1 MFNFDIFTDSGSNL
15 TDKLLRKAN
24 VIVVPMEYYIDGKT
38 YLSGDNS
45 DSKQISFVYNL
56 LRKKSVIKTSLI
68 NADRFEQAFKQ
79 SLDKGKDVLYI
90 GMSSGLSGTYMQAK
104 LAADSLHT
112 AYPDRKII
120 TIDSV
125 SGSLGLGLLVYYA
138 AEERRMGKSIEQVAD
153 WLNTARYKMQHY
165 FTVNDLMYLKRGGR
179 LSGASALAGT
189 VLHIKPIIA
198 ADNDGKL
205 VVAEK
210 QRGRKAALD
219 RIVALFKQNATLPQ
233 DQIIGIGHAD
243 CIKDAEYLA
252 DKIRSIT
259 SVKDIII
266 NCIDPVFGSHCGPDC
281 IALFY
286 FAHAR

>member
-1 MFNFDIFTDSGSNL
+1 MFDIFTDSGSNL
-15 TDKLLRKAN
+15 TDKLLRKTN
-24 VIVVPMEYYIDGKT
+24 VIIVPMEYYIDGRS
-38 YLSGDNS
+38 YLSGDKN
-45 DSKQISFVYNL
+45 DPKQTGFVYEL
-56 LRKKSVIKTSLI
+56 LRKKAAVKTTLI
-68 NADRFEQAFKQ
+68 NADRFVQTFKK
-79 SLDKGKDVLYI
+79 SLDKGRDVLYI

-112 AYPDRKII
+112 AYPERKII
-120 TIDSV
+120 TVDSL

-138 AEERRMGKSIEQVAD
+138 AEEKRMGKSIDEVAD
-153 WLNTARYKMQHY
+153 WLNSARYKMNHC

-189 VLHIKPIIA
+189 VLHIKPIIIA
-198 ADNDGKL
+198 NDEGKL
-205 VVAEK
+205 VLSEK

-219 RIVALFKQNATLPQ
+219 RIVSLFKQNAALPQ

-243 CIKDAEYLA
+243 CPKDAEYLA
-252 DKIRSIT
+252 NKIRSIA

-286 FAHAR
+286 FANAR